1 MQILGHKSLKFNKSF
16 EELFLFQSDFYT
28 TTKILW
34 SFMLWVCH
42 HQSVDKMVSDL
53 ISGFMVSMVRFVSS
67 NTSLVKAKTMT
78 LAFIASLLSM
88 QH

>member
-1 MQILGHKSLKFNKSF
+1 
-16 EELFLFQSDFYT
+16 
-28 TTKILW
+28 
-34 SFMLWVCH
+34 MLWVCH

-53 ISGFMVSMVRFVSS
+53 ISGFMVSMVRSVSS